1 VFKSF
6 CRKIYSNWIALS
18 K

>member
-6 CRKIYSNWIALS
+6 CRKIYSNWIALP